1 MATSALSR
9 MRFWLAIGLAGP
21 FFAGCGWAGL
31 ADEQAIGRP
40 CDLQASAGPAQGVY
54 TTGAGECPSN
64 LCLKPVV
71 QPGAAAGRMD
81 TGPSCSGECSSDSD
95 CHGETRD
102 MANPADTRCAKGFT
116 CGIPFVKGPLC
127 CKKLCV
133 CRDFLGPQG
142 LPTPIACQGEGA
154 LTCSGATGEP
164 TASSTG
170 TEVQTDIYISVAP
183 IRQIDLVTMVD
194 NSPSMAPKIAKLN
207 AALPQLIAALRD
219 PTDGS
224 LPDLRVAIID
234 SDLGT
239 GGAHTSG
246 PCGPKTLADGT
257 ISSFG
262 DLGRFQMPALPTA
275 CSVNAGALFLE
286 QTAGMAR
293 SYTGDISNVFACLTG
308 NLGTTGCFQEHQL
321 QAFEFALVAQ
331 GRW

>member
-9 MRFWLAIGLAGP
+9 MSFWLAIGLAGP
-21 FFAGCGWAGL
+21 LFSGCGWAGL

-40 CDLQASAGPAQGVY
+40 CDLQASAEPNQGVY

-71 QPGAAAGRMD
+71 EAGAAGPMD

-102 MANPADTRCAKGFT
+102 PTNPADTRCAKGFT

-154 LTCSGATGEP
+154 MTCSGSTGE
-164 TASSTG
+164 SSGSSAG
-170 TEVQTDIYISVAP
+170 TEAQTDSYIGIAP
-183 IRQIDLVTMVD
+183 IRQVDLVTMVD
-194 NSPSMAPKIAKLN
+194 NSPSMAPKIEKLS

-239 GGAHTSG
+239 RGAYTSG

-257 ISSFG
+257 LSSFG
-262 DLGRFQMPALPTA
+262 DLGDSRCRPFRQPAPSTP
-275 CSVNAGALFLE
+275 
-286 QTAGMAR
+286 AR
-293 SYTGDISNVFACLTG
+293 SFSSTQRAWRGATPATSATYSHA
-308 NLGTTGCFQEHQL
+308 
-321 QAFEFALVAQ
+321 
-331 GRW
+331 